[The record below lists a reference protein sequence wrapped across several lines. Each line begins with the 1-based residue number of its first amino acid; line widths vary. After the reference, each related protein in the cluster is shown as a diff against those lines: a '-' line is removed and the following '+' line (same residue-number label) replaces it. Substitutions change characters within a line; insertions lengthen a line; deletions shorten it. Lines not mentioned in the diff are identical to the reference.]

1 MRPAYSQLRNYWLWY
16 IGSAVWLVDAALA
29 LHFDRRMH
37 ALGAIAVA
45 LLFLVAGAV
54 WRRKWNRLQ

>member
-1 MRPAYSQLRNYWLWY
+1 LRPASSQLRNYWLWY
-16 IGSAVWLVDAALA
+16 IGSGVWLLDAALA
-29 LHFDRRMH
+29 LHFDHRMH

-45 LLFLVAGAV
+45 LLFLLAGAV

>member
-1 MRPAYSQLRNYWLWY
+1 LRPVFSQLRNYWLWY
-16 IGSAVWLVDAALA
+16 IGSGVWLLDAGLA

-45 LLFLVAGAV
+45 LLFLIAGAV